1 MDAGR
6 YLDLWRSHNRLKTLA
21 GPERFAEIMREL
33 TAYVAS
39 RGDQPIEVSYLC
51 RAWTARAR
59 IREEV

>member
-21 GPERFAEIMREL
+21 GPMRFTAIMEELAEYL
-33 TAYVAS
+33 AS
-39 RGDQPIEVSYLC
+39 RGGDVIEVSYLC

-59 IREEV
+59 TREEG